1 MSTPP
6 SLVRAL
12 ATTGA
17 HVAEGAPMNKR
28 TTWRTGGPA
37 DLLVTASTL
46 EQLAGI
52 QRAAREAGAPV
63 VPVGAGSNL
72 LVADAGVRGIVV
84 QLDGALADTAVEGGR
99 LVAGAGLRLVV
110 LLARAARL
118 GWPGLEALAGIP
130 GTVGGAVRMN
140 AGTSL
145 GEIGDRLLD
154 VDVVHP
160 DGHVET
166 LPAAALGLRYRHSGL
181 PPGAIVARARLRLE
195 GDAAES
201 HARAAEFLA
210 KRKASQPLDLPSCG
224 STFTNPPGDAAGR
237 LIDAAGLKGT
247 AIGGAQVSEKHANFL
262 VNTGG
267 ATSSQIAALVRHVQ
281 DVVEARSGVRLVPEF
296 QAIGEWRTDPS

>member
-1 MSTPP
+1 MPIPP
-6 SLVRAL
+6 SLSRAL
-12 ATTGA
+12 AATGA
-17 HVAEGAPMNKR
+17 RVEADAPMHRR
-28 TTWRTGGPA
+28 TTWRTGGAA

-46 EQLAGI
+46 EQLAAV
-52 QRAAREAGAPV
+52 QRAAREAGLPV

-84 QLDGALADTAVEGGR
+84 QLDGALADTAANGDA

-110 LLARAARL
+110 LLARAARE

-145 GEIGDRLLD
+145 GEVADRLVD

-160 DGHVET
+160 DGRVET
-166 LPAAALGLRYRHSGL
+166 LPAADLGLRYRHSVL

-201 HARAAEFLA
+201 SARAAGFLA
-210 KRKASQPLDLPSCG
+210 TRKASQPLDLPSCG

-237 LIDAAGLKGT
+237 LIDAAGLKGAT
-247 AIGGAQVSEKHANFL
+247 VGGAQVSQKHANFL

-267 ATSSQIAALVRHVQ
+267 ASSSDIAALVRHVQ

-296 QAIGEWRTDPS
+296 QAIGAWDPEA